1 MDDDRLSPEL
11 GRLIDT
17 VKAAARAAGPAG
29 WGEAVALLTGSGDI
43 HRSGTTQ
50 GPAGRGPGGGCSAAR
65 DAVNSWGEAGGE
77 DILAA
82 ALAWVDG
89 TAEDALPCSSCRE
102 ALSAVDPDLPLVIKR
117 KGRWV
122 VVPLS
127 GLPRDSSEGA

>member
-29 WGEAVALLTGSGDI
+29 RVEAVALLTATGDI
-43 HRSGTTQ
+43 HRSGTAQ
-50 GPAGRGPGGGCSAAR
+50 GPAGRGAGGGCSAAR
-65 DAVNSWGEAGGE
+65 DAVSAWGEAGGE

-82 ALAWVDG
+82 ALAWIDG
-89 TAEDALPCSSCRE
+89 TAEDALPCRSCRE
-102 ALSAVDPDLPLVIKR
+102 ALGALDPDLPLVIKR

-127 GLPRDSSEGA
+127 GLPRDPSEGA